1 MPLKKASCSSKKCIN
16 KAVSD
21 NIKEL
26 HANGTKKRSNA
37 QIIAIAEASARR
49 TKSKKGK

>member
-1 MPLKKASCSSKKCIN
+1 MPLEKAKNNTKKEIN

-26 HANGTKKRSNA
+26 HAHGTRPRSQK
-37 QIIAIAEASARR
+37 QIIAIAEAAAR
-49 TKSKKGK
+49 KED